1 MADEIT
7 NDQREKIQE
16 KLQWESA
23 LQRATQE
30 INDHWE
36 ARTAKMKSL
45 FDLEMQNLLTGGR
58 TFSKPKFIDR
68 IRGRY
73 RDHYILF
80 NNKVPMV
87 CESCGHQTQRGVDFG
102 IEAICLSAEQALAA
116 ADEYWKERKEYN
128 GYSFNSLSIIHFQV
142 DRFGSRHGMIV
153 RDITIQQ
160 KDWNAD
166 KKKTVK
172 AELDKITADE
182 LVLDSLMSM
191 RPKKRR

>member
-1 MADEIT
+1 
-7 NDQREKIQE
+7 
-16 KLQWESA
+16 
-23 LQRATQE
+23 
-30 INDHWE
+30 
-36 ARTAKMKSL
+36 
-45 FDLEMQNLLTGGR
+45 
-58 TFSKPKFIDR
+58 
-68 IRGRY
+68 
-73 RDHYILF
+73 
-80 NNKVPMV
+80 V